1 MNMNTRKYITKILSS
16 IISVS
21 ILMQNGIIFA
31 QKTNNKIRIINVGY
45 LGEKSQNI
53 PSNTNDFLRQ
63 KILGALNQNFFEFYD
78 SYALQKNNKLE
89 ISSMPSNQD
98 SLKNYLGDI
107 ANKANLDYLF
117 ISYFENIANDN
128 ERIMLK
134 GKVMRYNQASSDIY
148 NHEILSYV
156 EDLDMH
162 MKALKNELVDSIPH
176 SVYGM
181 KKNRNYL
188 LIGVLLVVG
197 LALNQSFSDL
207 GKYLNPGSSGDGS
220 SDPGGIN

>member
-21 ILMQNGIIFA
+21 ILMQNGIVFA
-31 QKTNNKIRIINVGY
+31 QKTDSKIRIINVGY
-45 LGEKSQNI
+45 LGESSQKI

-78 SYALQKNNKLE
+78 PYTLQKNNKLE
-89 ISSMPSNQD
+89 ITSMPSNQD
-98 SLKNYLGDI
+98 SLKSYLGDI
-107 ANKANLDYLF
+107 ANKANLDYVF

-128 ERIMLK
+128 ERVMLK

-188 LIGVLLVVG
+188 IIGVLLVVG

-220 SDPGGIN
+220 SDPSGIN